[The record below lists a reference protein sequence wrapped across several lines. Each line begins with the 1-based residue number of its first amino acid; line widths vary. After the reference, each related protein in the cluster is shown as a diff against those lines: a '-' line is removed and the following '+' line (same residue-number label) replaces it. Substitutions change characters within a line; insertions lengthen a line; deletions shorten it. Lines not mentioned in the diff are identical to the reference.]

1 MNKIATN
8 RSFGILFFIVFLLIA
23 IWPLLSES
31 SIRVWSLIIS
41 LIFLLLGLINSKLLT
56 PLKNVWIK
64 LGEFLGKII
73 APIVMGIIYFLIVT
87 PIGLIMRI
95 AGKDLINIKY
105 SKEKSYWINRKKNIG
120 PMNRQF

>member
-23 IWPLLSES
+23 IWPILSES

-56 PLKNVWIK
+56 PLKNEWIK

-73 APIVMGIIYFLIVT
+73 APIIMGIIYFFIVT

-95 AGKDLINIKY
+95 IGKDLINIKY

>member
-23 IWPLLSES
+23 IWPILSES

>member
-23 IWPLLSES
+23 IWPILSES

-73 APIVMGIIYFLIVT
+73 APIIMGIIYFFIVT

-95 AGKDLINIKY
+95 IGKDLINIKY